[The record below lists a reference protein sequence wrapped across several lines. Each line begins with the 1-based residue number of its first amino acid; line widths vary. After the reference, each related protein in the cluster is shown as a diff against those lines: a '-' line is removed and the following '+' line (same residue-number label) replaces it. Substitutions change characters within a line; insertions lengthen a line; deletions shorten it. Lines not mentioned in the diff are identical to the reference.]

1 MRQTTMTE
9 TTDIQYP
16 SIMRRFAIVAYDC
29 LLIIAVC
36 IAYGVF
42 YIIIGKFVFNM
53 ESDRPSGLFFQVG
66 WLATVIGFYSYFWI
80 KGGETTG
87 MRAWHVKITDLNGN
101 TPNLAQCLIR
111 LITSPIGWLFFF
123 TALFDKNKQSL
134 HDRLSRT
141 QLRLIPKENQKK

>member
-1 MRQTTMTE
+1 MTD

-16 SIMRRFAIVAYDC
+16 SILRRFAIVIYDY

-36 IAYGVF
+36 IAYGVI
-42 YIIIGKFVFNM
+42 YIIVGKFVFNM
-53 ESDRPSGLFFQVG
+53 VSDRPSGLFYQIG

-101 TPNLAQCLIR
+101 TPSLAKCLVR
-111 LITSPIGWLFFF
+111 LFISPIGWLLFF
-123 TALFDKNKQSL
+123 TAIFDKNKQTL
-134 HDRLSRT
+134 HDRLSQT
-141 QLRLIPKENQKK
+141 QLRLMPKEKKKTKK